1 MKKLYFLAIILAT
14 GAIQAQADFEEMSL
28 SNYFD
33 GSDLSG
39 TDDGSDK
46 YSSIYTE
53 NNLSFNTTWDNS
65 LGIYSYWSN
74 GWAFSDLID
83 SLLTTQRQTY
93 HRYSTLNNTE
103 TNFAIGQSGSEI
115 TVDGT
120 ALFSSLQVSNTSY
133 AAHSM
138 KNGDSFAKKFTGE
151 DWFEL
156 TIEGFNGISSTG
168 EVRVMLADSSNP
180 VPNIL
185 ETWQTVDL
193 SSLGDVTKLT
203 FTLNSSDTGDFGMNT
218 PSFFALDNIVF
229 NITTS
234 SHDLSKINLA
244 VYPNPATNKVNIPN
258 GIESLDI
265 YSITG
270 NLVFTELNPL
280 NLIDVSSLTKG
291 IYLVKAISGNSIS
304 TTRLII
310 K

>member
-1 MKKLYFLAIILAT
+1 
-14 GAIQAQADFEEMSL
+14 
-28 SNYFD
+28 
-33 GSDLSG
+33 
-39 TDDGSDK
+39 
-46 YSSIYTE
+46 
-53 NNLSFNTTWDNS
+53 
-65 LGIYSYWSN
+65 
-74 GWAFSDLID
+74 
-83 SLLTTQRQTY
+83 
-93 HRYSTLNNTE
+93 
-103 TNFAIGQSGSEI
+103 
-115 TVDGT
+115 
-120 ALFSSLQVSNTSY
+120 
-133 AAHSM
+133 M

-156 TIEGFNGISSTG
+156 KIEGFNGISSTG
-168 EVRVMLADSSNP
+168 EVRVMLADSSNTP
-180 VPNIL
+180 PNIL
-185 ETWQTVDL
+185 ETWQTVDI

-203 FTLNSSDTGDFGMNT
+203 FTLNSSDVGDYGMNT

-291 IYLVKAISGNSIS
+291 TYLVKAISGNSIS

>member
-14 GAIQAQADFEEMSL
+14 GATQAQADFEQISL
-28 SNYFD
+28 SQYFD

-39 TDDGSDK
+39 TEDSSGN

-53 NNLSFNTTWDNS
+53 NDLTFNTIWNTSW
-65 LGIYSYWSN
+65 SYWSE
-74 GWAFSDLID
+74 GWAFSNLID
-83 SLLTTQRQTY
+83 STLEEGAKTY
-93 HRYSTLNNTE
+93 HSYSTGAYSGD
-103 TNFAIGQSGSEI
+103 NFAIGKSGSQINVNGMATFETI
-115 TVDGT
+115 
-120 ALFSSLQVSNTSY
+120 QVSNTSY

-156 TIEGFNGISSTG
+156 TIEGFNGNSSTG
-168 EVRVMLADSSNP
+168 EVRVMLADSSNTA
-180 VPNIL
+180 PNIL
-185 ETWQTVDL
+185 ETWQTVDI
-193 SSLGDVTKLT
+193 SSLGNVTKLT
-203 FTLNSSDTGDFGMNT
+203 FTLNSSDVGDYGMNT

-229 NITTS
+229 DITTS
-234 SHDLSKINLA
+234 SHDLSKINLT
-244 VYPNPATNKVNIPN
+244 VYPNPATNKVHIPN

-291 IYLVKAISGNSIS
+291 TYLVKAISGNSIS

>member
-39 TDDGSDK
+39 TDDGAGN

-53 NNLSFNTTWDNS
+53 NDLTFNTIWNS
-65 LGIYSYWSN
+65 SWSYWSE
-74 GWAFSDLID
+74 GWAFSNLID
-83 SLLTTQRQTY
+83 STLTEGAKTY
-93 HRYSTLNNTE
+93 HSYSTEAYTGD
-103 TNFAIGQSGSEI
+103 NFAIGKSGSEI

-168 EVRVMLADSSNP
+168 EVRVMLADSSNTA
-180 VPNIL
+180 PNIL
-185 ETWQTVDL
+185 ETWQTVDI

-203 FTLNSSDTGDFGMNT
+203 FTLNSSDVGDYGMNT

-229 NITTS
+229 DITTS
-234 SHDLSKINLA
+234 SNELSKINLS

-280 NLIDVSSLTKG
+280 NLIDVSSLKKG
-291 IYLVKAISGNSIS
+291 TYLVKAISGNSIS

>member
-39 TDDGSDK
+39 TDDGAGN

-53 NNLSFNTTWDNS
+53 NDLTFNTIWNS
-65 LGIYSYWSN
+65 SWSYWSE
-74 GWAFSDLID
+74 GWAFSSLID
-83 SLLTTQRQTY
+83 SLLNTAQQTY
-93 HRYSTLNNTE
+93 HRYSKTNVLE
-103 TNFAIGQSGSEI
+103 TNFVIGKSGSEI
-115 TVDGT
+115 KVDGT

-168 EVRVMLADSSNP
+168 EVRVMLADSSNTA
-180 VPNIL
+180 PNIL
-185 ETWQTVDL
+185 ETWQTVDI
-193 SSLGDVTKLT
+193 SSLGNVTKLT
-203 FTLNSSDTGDFGMNT
+203 FTLNSSDVGDYGMNT

-229 NITTS
+229 DITTS
-234 SHDLSKINLA
+234 SHDLSKINLT
-244 VYPNPATNKVNIPN
+244 VYPNPATNKVHIPN
-258 GIESLDI
+258 GIKILDI

-291 IYLVKAISGNSIS
+291 TYLVKAISGNSIS

>member
-14 GAIQAQADFEEMSL
+14 GAIQAQADFEQISL
-28 SNYFD
+28 SQYFD

-39 TDDGSDK
+39 TDDGSGI

-53 NNLSFNTTWDNS
+53 NNISFNTTWNNS
-65 LGIYSYWSN
+65 LGSYSYWSN
-74 GWAFSDLID
+74 GWAFSNLID
-83 SLLTTQRQTY
+83 SLLITQQQTY
-93 HRYSTLNNTE
+93 HRYSKLNNTE

-115 TVDGT
+115 IVNGVAT
-120 ALFSSLQVSNTSY
+120 FSSIQISNTSY
-133 AAHSM
+133 AAYSM
-138 KNGDSFAKKFTGE
+138 KNGDSFAKKFTSE

-156 TIEGFNGISSTG
+156 TIEGFNGTSSKG
-168 EVRVMLADSSNP
+168 EVKVMLADSSNLTP
-180 VPNIL
+180 TIL
-185 ETWQTVDL
+185 EAWQTVDL
-193 SSLGDVTKLT
+193 TSLGDVTKLT
-203 FTLNSSDTGDFGMNT
+203 FTLNSSDVGTYGMNT
-218 PSFFALDNIVF
+218 PSFFAVDNIMF
-229 NITTS
+229 DITT
-234 SHDLSKINLA
+234 DLQELNRLNLTIF
-244 VYPNPATNKVNIPN
+244 PNPATSKVHIPN

-291 IYLVKAISGNSIS
+291 TYLVKAISGNSIL